1 MAEAAVQP
9 HVRAPVLAALS
20 LIALAGP
27 AHAQFNGS
35 IGLQSDYRFRGISLS
50 SGRPVGSASLAYD
63 HSSGFYAGAQVI
75 GENRDGPALLGHI
88 EYLGFA
94 TPKTA
99 GPSFDF
105 GVNNES
111 LSQYADRRYPLN
123 YTEVYAGL
131 IGDHLSAHFHYSPNY
146 FRPGVNSGYV
156 DIDGVLRPA
165 DKWRLFGHLGT
176 TFPIGGPEGR
186 RQRYDLRAGVAR
198 QFRNFEVQAAVT
210 ATTPAPPATTPQS
223 PAAVV
228 IAASYF
234 F

>member
-1 MAEAAVQP
+1 MV
-9 HVRAPVLAALS
+9 
-20 LIALAGP
+20 
-27 AHAQFNGS
+27 
-35 IGLQSDYRFRGISLS
+35 
-50 SGRPVGSASLAYD
+50 SASLAYD
-63 HSSGFYAGAQVI
+63 HPSGLYAGAQVI
-75 GENRDGPALLGHI
+75 GENQDGPALLGHI

-99 GPSFDF
+99 GPSFDI

-111 LSQYADRRYPLN
+111 LSQYADRRYPLS
-123 YTEVYAGL
+123 YTEVYAGV

-146 FRPGVNSGYV
+146 FRPGANTGYV
-156 DIDGVLRPA
+156 DIDGVIRPA

-176 TFPIGGPEGR
+176 TFPIGGEGR

-198 QFRNFEVQAAVT
+198 QFRSFEIQAAVT
-210 ATTPAPPATTPQS
+210 ATSPAPPAATPQN